1 MYCSVT
7 VMFLDDKM
15 HTTYRATYNR
25 CHPYRTQR
33 GGNGDGRFLQSMP
46 LSPAPLHSF
55 LGGRIGPRKKE
66 EEEEETAQLAH
77 AASAPSF
84 SLDVRSSLEENVGLS
99 LSAWIHSCQIRTLYR
114 CCIGTFCERRKD
126 FSSANIFARQ
136 TLARLFCMISAEDY
150 ASYEV
155 L

>member
-1 MYCSVT
+1 MTKCPQHIGQ
-7 VMFLDDKM
+7 
-15 HTTYRATYNR
+15 HTTGVTLTAHKGGETGTVVSCSQCPSRPLRYI
-25 CHPYRTQR
+25 HPWEE
-33 GGNGDGRFLQSMP
+33 G
-46 LSPAPLHSF
+46 
-55 LGGRIGPRKKE
+55 LGLGKKE

-84 SLDVRSSLEENVGLS
+84 SPDVRSSLEENVGCC

-114 CCIGTFCERRKD
+114 CCIGTFCERSKD
-126 FSSANIFARQ
+126 FTSAIIFARQ

-150 ASYEV
+150 ALYEV